1 MAAFS
6 RYIGIDYSGAETPEA
21 SLKGLR
27 VYCVV
32 GESAANIR
40 KHAND
45 VLRLSQLLA
54 PDTRIPVVERIAQD
68 LNRFLDAIEADR
80 SIDPKSF
87 KINSSVGEIAER
99 IARAYGLSRPR
110 EA

>member
-1 MAAFS
+1 
-6 RYIGIDYSGAETPEA
+6 
-21 SLKGLR
+21 
-27 VYCVV
+27 
-32 GESAANIR
+32 
-40 KHAND
+40 
-45 VLRLSQLLA
+45 
-54 PDTRIPVVERIAQD
+54 

-80 SIDPKSF
+80 SIDPKSL